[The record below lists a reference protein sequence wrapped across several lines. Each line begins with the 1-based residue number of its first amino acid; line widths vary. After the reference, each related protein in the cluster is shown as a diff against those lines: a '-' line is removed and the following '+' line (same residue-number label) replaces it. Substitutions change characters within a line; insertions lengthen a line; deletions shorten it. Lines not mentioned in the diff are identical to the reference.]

1 MMAMSSQ
8 WKIFLPVCQTD
19 PLTLSLPQA
28 SCGQSQ
34 GRRGEELVENLHLIG
49 DGLSDWMTEKV
60 DFSSYVPPPSS
71 HFSPPHPDSSLHSSS
86 PQHDLPVPSDLE
98 VMTSLLQE
106 ELAQLED
113 YFLSE
118 SEKPEKCEKSL
129 QTTGYQL
136 PYHSYQSGQSEASPL
151 LVTLATGELDLLSF
165 CSGPIGRPKIPR
177 PAPYSYNRPTSNNN
191 NNNNN
196 SNNSNRRRSSSGSG
210 SVGEE
215 ELAAD
220 TWRCKG
226 NVPGRAEMAVS
237 YSFAGQNNK
246 VTGGGVGCLA
256 GPLEP
261 LLKDEENY
269 CFQESA
275 VQPLGEYCPSLD
287 MTGKKEFCFRTVTG
301 SGEEME
307 TVSTAGGSD
316 HVIEIV
322 VGREE
327 EGSFLDVAEPREPYS
342 FLEGAEEP
350 VKSLEAGESHSF
362 LYPGFVEHRYPDCLP
377 AAEGVGSPSFRAV
390 GVAGEA
396 EESDLNPEE
405 GTTPAPKGGPKAV
418 ERRQKKKDQNKTAAH
433 RYRRRK
439 REELDNQEEELRGLE
454 GKNRELKDKAE
465 SVEREIQYVKDLL
478 IEVYKARSQRLKQG
492 SSA

>member
-1 MMAMSSQ
+1 MESRNAPHTLCSSAQ
-8 WKIFLPVCQTD
+8 LSSTGSKSSLGFLNRPRRND
-19 PLTLSLPQA
+19 GNA

-34 GRRGEELVENLHLIG
+34 GRRGEELVENPHLIG

-118 SEKPEKCEKSL
+118 SEKPEKCEKPL

-191 NNNNN
+191 N
-196 SNNSNRRRSSSGSG
+196 SSISSSNRRRYSSGG
-210 SVGEE
+210 VGEE

-226 NVPGRAEMAVS
+226 NVTGSAEMAVS
-237 YSFAGQNNK
+237 YSFAGQNDE
-246 VTGGGVGCLA
+246 VTGGGVCCLA

-261 LLKDEENY
+261 LLKDEEDY
-269 CFQESA
+269 CFQESPG
-275 VQPLGEYCPSLD
+275 QPSGEYCP
-287 MTGKKEFCFRTVTG
+287 
-301 SGEEME
+301 
-307 TVSTAGGSD
+307 
-316 HVIEIV
+316 
-322 VGREE
+322 EE
-327 EGSFLDVAEPREPYS
+327 EGSFLDVAEPREPCC

-350 VKSLEAGESHSF
+350 VKSLEAGEPHSCF
-362 LYPGFVEHRYPDCLP
+362 YPGFVEHRYTDCPP
-377 AAEGVGSPSFRAV
+377 AAEGVGSPSFGAV

-405 GTTPAPKGGPKAV
+405 GATPAPKGGPKAV

-439 REELDNQEEELRGLE
+439 REELDIQEEELRGLE

>member
-151 LVTLATGELDLLSF
+151 LVTLATGELELLSF
-165 CSGPIGRPKIPR
+165 CSGPIGQPKIPR
-177 PAPYSYNRPTSNNN
+177 PAPYSYNRPTSNN

-210 SVGEE
+210 SVG
-215 ELAAD
+215 
-220 TWRCKG
+220 
-226 NVPGRAEMAVS
+226 
-237 YSFAGQNNK
+237 
-246 VTGGGVGCLA
+246 
-256 GPLEP
+256 
-261 LLKDEENY
+261 
-269 CFQESA
+269 
-275 VQPLGEYCPSLD
+275 
-287 MTGKKEFCFRTVTG
+287 
-301 SGEEME
+301 
-307 TVSTAGGSD
+307 
-316 HVIEIV
+316 
-322 VGREE
+322 E

-350 VKSLEAGESHSF
+350 VKSLEAGESHSC

-396 EESDLNPEE
+396 EESDLSPEE